1 MKKIL
6 ALVCAA
12 MMIAAN
18 VEAKVIL
25 TESFE
30 RKVGTLNV
38 GQNTSMGTNTSD
50 WWSYSGSS
58 NYIKVEEGTLSY
70 PGYMST
76 GKGNKSFLW
85 STGADDFRQFSAVTS
100 GKLYAGAIINVNA
113 LKQGIISDYFFCFG
127 DATASNMYARLYSKS
142 VKDDDGNFIGF

>member
-1 MKKIL
+1 MKKIYMIL
-6 ALVCAA
+6 CAVL
-12 MMIAAN
+12 MM
-18 VEAKVIL
+18 VGTLQAKVIM

-30 RKVGTLNV
+30 REVGTLN
-38 GQNTSMGTNTSD
+38 MGTNTQMGSNTSD

-85 STGADDFRQFSAVTS
+85 STGADDFRQFSQQVTS
-100 GKLYAGAIINVNA
+100 GKLYASAIINVNA
-113 LKQGIISDYFFCFG
+113 LKQE
-127 DATASNMYARLYSKS
+127 
-142 VKDDDGNFIGF
+142 V